1 VDHPLYADAHTQLVT
16 QQVLAS
22 NSFPNKAIAA
32 ICIPVMLFPKP
43 FITAYKASH
52 KGQYSNLGNKPEEV
66 GDEILEMS
74 RISIGDQSELFL
86 ETDKITD
93 RRDVKIDKRA
103 AEHGE
108 EELGELMVH
117 QVIETIEFVLGSISN
132 TASYLRL
139 WALSLAHKQ
148 LAFVFYDLLM
158 APNIKNQHHA
168 LSGTFGL
175 IVGTTM
181 FMNATFG
188 VILCMDLLECFLH
201 ALRLHWYTA
210 S

>member
-1 VDHPLYADAHTQLVT
+1 
-16 QQVLAS
+16 
-22 NSFPNKAIAA
+22 
-32 ICIPVMLFPKP
+32 MLFPKP

-52 KGQYSNLGNKPEEV
+52 KGHYSTLSNRHEEA
-66 GDEILEMS
+66 GDEIMEMS
-74 RISIGDQSELFL
+74 RISIGEQSEMFI
-86 ETDKITD
+86 ETDRITD
-93 RRDVKIDKRA
+93 RREVKIDKRA
-103 AEHGE
+103 EHHGD

-148 LAFVFYDLLM
+148 LAFVFYDLLL

-201 ALRLHWYTA
+201 ALRLHWYAMVLRSGSSSRT
-210 S
+210 SSLRETGIPSSPCS